1 MASIIL
7 GPGEQFEH
15 QHAEESKTIL
25 RRGRVRI
32 SIGEQQEKD
41 MGINKPVRIPASTPH
56 RLRNHGDDYAII
68 DCHHGPGS
76 RP

>member
-15 QHAEESKTIL
+15 QHANESETIL

-32 SIGEQQEKD
+32 SIGAQKEKE
-41 MGINKPVRIPASTPH
+41 MQVNQPVKVPASTPH
-56 RLRNHGDDYAII
+56 QLRNEGDDYAII
-68 DCHHGPGS
+68 DCHHDPRR

>member
-15 QHAEESKTIL
+15 QHATDSETVL

-32 SIGEQQEKD
+32 SVGEQPEEE
-41 MGINKPVRIPASTPH
+41 MTINQPVRSAPHIPH
-56 RLRNHGDDYAII
+56 RLRNVGRDYAIV
-68 DCHHGPGS
+68 DCHHEPHN
-76 RP
+76 P

>member
-15 QHAEESKTIL
+15 QHAQESETVL
-25 RRGRVRI
+25 RRGKVRI
-32 SIGEQQEKD
+32 SIGGQQEEE
-41 MGINKPVRIPASTPH
+41 MWVNQPVRVPASTPH
-56 RLRNHGDDYAII
+56 RLRNEGDEYAII
-68 DCHHGPGS
+68 DCHHDPRS